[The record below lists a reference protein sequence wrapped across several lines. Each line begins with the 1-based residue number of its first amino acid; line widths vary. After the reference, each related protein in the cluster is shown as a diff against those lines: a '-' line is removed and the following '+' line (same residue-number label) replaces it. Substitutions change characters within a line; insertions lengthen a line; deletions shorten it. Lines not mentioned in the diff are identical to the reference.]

1 MIDQLEELKGVWKNA
16 KQKTLPGSI
25 DTTAIIIAARKRKLG
40 TLKIKVL
47 NILVLVLTLIGIG
60 LFFFY
65 VAKFND
71 LLSHVGSALMIGGL
85 SLRIIIEC
93 YSIYLSLQIDLSKAS
108 IDTNKSFLEFYKF
121 RKRIHGPVTITILVL
136 YTVGFYML
144 TPEFSLFFS
153 FRMMVLIDLS
163 YIVGASIVVFAIRR
177 AIRNEMMHLSEIRK
191 LQEQMMRQ

>member
-1 MIDQLEELKGVWKNA
+1 MIDQLEELKGVWKNV

-71 LLSHVGSALMIGGL
+71 PLSHIGSALMMGSL
-85 SLRIIIEC
+85 TLRIIIEC
-93 YSIYLSLQIDLSKAS
+93 YCIYLSLQIDLSKAS

-121 RKRIHGPVTITILVL
+121 RKLIHGPVTITILIL

-163 YIVGASIVVFAIRR
+163 YIVGASIVAFAIRR

-191 LQEQMMRQ
+191 LQEQMIQQ